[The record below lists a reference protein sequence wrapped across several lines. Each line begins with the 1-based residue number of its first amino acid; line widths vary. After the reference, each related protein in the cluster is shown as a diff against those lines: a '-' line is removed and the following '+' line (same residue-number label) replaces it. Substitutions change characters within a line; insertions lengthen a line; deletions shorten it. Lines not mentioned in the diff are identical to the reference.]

1 MEETAD
7 DGGGI
12 QRTLLITLLFVG
24 TALNY
29 VDRQVLALLKPVL
42 EREFHWTNQQFAHLG
57 SAFQL
62 SAAAA
67 LLFVGWIIDRF
78 GVRLAYGVAVAVWS
92 LAGMA
97 HAAAAGV
104 GQFVAARAVL
114 AVAESVNTPAAVK
127 AAAMYLPL
135 KQRSFGIGLVNTAPN
150 IGAILAPVAVGLL
163 TVNYGWRAAFLVTG
177 ALGFAWLACWV
188 AGTRR
193 LVPVEA
199 ARPSALDADWSALFR
214 DRRTWAVVGAKAL
227 TDCIWFFML
236 LWSPDFFA
244 KRFGERLPE
253 LSFWGIN
260 WPVVIIFSMAA
271 LGALTSGGLFP
282 RLIAHGL
289 SVNRARKTSMLI
301 YACLILPIPL
311 ALLAAS
317 PWTAA
322 LLIGLAL
329 FAHQGFSTNVFG
341 MTADI
346 VPTARVASVIAAAA
360 VVGNLSGLGI
370 GEVTGWLLDTGIG
383 YWPVFAFAAVTY
395 LLATLWVHV
404 LLPVIAPAHG

>member
-1 MEETAD
+1 MDEAAD
-7 DGGGI
+7 RAGSG
-12 QRTLLITLLFVG
+12 QRTLLIALLFAG

-29 VDRQVLALLKPVL
+29 VDRQVLALLKPTL
-42 EREFHWTNQQFAHLG
+42 EVEFHWTNQQFAHLS

-67 LLFVGWIIDRF
+67 LLFVGWFIDRF
-78 GVRLAYGVAVAVWS
+78 GVRLAYGLAVTIWS

-104 GQFVAARAVL
+104 GQFVAARSVL
-114 AVAESVNTPAAVK
+114 AIAESVNTPAAVK

-150 IGAILAPVAVGLL
+150 IGAILAPL
-163 TVNYGWRAAFLVTG
+163 TVPVLAVAYGWRAAFVVTG
-177 ALGFAWLACWV
+177 ALGFIWLACWL

-199 ARPSALDADWSALFR
+199 AKPSALDARWGELFR

-227 TDCIWFFML
+227 TDCIWFFL
-236 LWSPDFFA
+236 LFWTPDFFA
-244 KRFGERLPE
+244 KEFHLLP
-253 LSFWGIN
+253 GQVG
-260 WPVVIIFSMAA
+260 WPIALIFTMAA
-271 LGALTSGGLFP
+271 LGALTSGSLFP
-282 RLIAHGL
+282 RLIERGMT
-289 SVNRARKTSMLI
+289 VNRARKTSMLL
-301 YACLILPIPL
+301 YAALILPIPL
-311 ALLAAS
+311 ALHVGS
-317 PWTAA
+317 PWAA
-322 LLIGLAL
+322 AGLIGLAL

-341 MTADI
+341 MTADV

-360 VVGNLSGLGI
+360 VVGNLTGLGI
-370 GEVTGWLLDTGIG
+370 SEVTGWLLDAGIG